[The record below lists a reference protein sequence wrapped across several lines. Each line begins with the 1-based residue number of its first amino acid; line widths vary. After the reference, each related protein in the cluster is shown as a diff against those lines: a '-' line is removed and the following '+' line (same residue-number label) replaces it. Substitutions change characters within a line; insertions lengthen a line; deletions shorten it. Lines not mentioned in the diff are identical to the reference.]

1 MTIRTASSGALLL
14 PRLLISLLWLAAA
27 VARPLVAQSGNAVSL
42 RIRPRVGDTM
52 YTRFEQEV
60 EMTGTTRVGGAD
72 TTMTMTSN
80 MLMLSHVL
88 VQASDDRATTVLT
101 VTDSVAMATS
111 GGASV
116 LAPPESVRR
125 ALQGKRVRLRVAS
138 DGSATVLDASG
149 ELGPDLQ
156 AVVSGMPATLPER
169 PIVVGATWEKVMAI
183 PVAGDTHAQPGA
195 TLRTLYRLDSLSAD
209 GDLAYISVRGTL
221 TRDSTAAV
229 LPQGLRVT
237 STGNITG
244 NMRVDRKRGWWIDS
258 HATIAVKSTLTPSG
272 GARANP
278 VQVQMKITQR
288 MRTLGT
294 P

>member
-1 MTIRTASSGALLL
+1 MTTRTAFSGGLSL
-14 PRLLISLLWLAAA
+14 PRLLVLLLWLTAA
-27 VARPLVAQSGNAVSL
+27 VVRPLAAQNGSTVSL

-101 VTDSVAMATS
+101 ITDSIAMATS
-111 GGASV
+111 GASR
-116 LAPPESVRR
+116 LITPESVRR
-125 ALQGKRVRLRVAS
+125 ALQGKRVRLRIAA
-138 DGSATVLDASG
+138 DGSATVLDASD

-156 AVVSGMPATLPER
+156 AVVSGMPATLPGR
-169 PIVVGATWEKVMAI
+169 PIPVGATWEKVMAI
-183 PVAGDTHAQPGA
+183 PVAGGAEAQPGA
-195 TLRTLYRLDSLSAD
+195 TLHTVYRLDSLSAD

-221 TRDSTAAV
+221 TRDSTAAA
-229 LPQGLRVT
+229 LPHGLRVT

-244 NMRVDRKRGWWIDS
+244 DMRVDRKRGWWSDS
-258 HATIAVKSTLTPSG
+258 RATIAVKSIMTPSA
-272 GARANP
+272 GARTNP

>member
-1 MTIRTASSGALLL
+1 LLT
-14 PRLLISLLWLAAA
+14 SLLWLAVVA
-27 VARPLVAQSGNAVSL
+27 ARPVGAQNTTAVTL
-42 RIRPRVGDTM
+42 RIRPKVGDTM
-52 YTRFEQEV
+52 YTRFEQQV

-101 VTDSVAMATS
+101 ITDSVAMATS
-111 GGASV
+111 GASR
-116 LAPPESVRR
+116 LTSPESVRR
-125 ALQGKRVRLRVAS
+125 ALQGKRVRLRIAT
-138 DGSATVLDASG
+138 DGSATVLDASD

-169 PIVVGATWEKVMAI
+169 PIAVGATWEKVMAI
-183 PVAGDTHAQPGA
+183 PVAGEAHPQPGA
-195 TLRTLYRLDSLSAD
+195 TLRTVYRLDSLSAD

-237 STGNITG
+237 STGSITG
-244 NMRVDRKRGWWIDS
+244 SMRVDRKRGWWADS
-258 HATIAVKSTLTPSG
+258 RATIAVKSTLTPAGPSN
-272 GARANP
+272 ANP
-278 VQVQMKITQR
+278 LQVQTKITQR